1 MRQIQTYE
9 DVLTRKN
16 IINKD
21 KAWDIPGGVSLRTSN
36 LVAGNYLPEGTPIS
50 APSSGLRYVCKQA
63 VVEKGSTAKSFKV
76 KQGSHHFKAGDLVT
90 LGNTNG
96 TAWHIASVSA
106 PSGGIE
112 KINLSTAIGFPGT
125 SQSFFIY
132 EASTAGTGAALKRT
146 PDAILKYPI
155 EVPKDQMVIFG
166 ADAYTRADVVEGA
179 IGDKY
184 LEHLKF
190 INVVKY

>member
-1 MRQIQTYE
+1 
-9 DVLTRKN
+9 
-16 IINKD
+16 
-21 KAWDIPGGVSLRTSN
+21 
-36 LVAGNYLPEGTPIS
+36 
-50 APSSGLRYVCKQA
+50 
-63 VVEKGSTAKSFKV
+63 
-76 KQGSHHFKAGDLVT
+76 
-90 LGNTNG
+90 
-96 TAWHIASVSA
+96 
-106 PSGGIE
+106 
-112 KINLSTAIGFPGT
+112 
-125 SQSFFIY
+125 
-132 EASTAGTGAALKRT
+132 LKRT